1 MAQRLIQAYQ
11 QAPWRIQIQRLRTVL
26 LLILVFALVTSVYLF
41 ISAQAAMAG
50 LNIQDGEFYRE
61 KLQREIASLKT
72 QLGNVNSIATME
84 ERALKAGYKPAPT
97 DKGMYVIVTGY
108 FGKPQVNLAPPPGPD
123 LIPENK
129 IKPEYTT
136 SLSEWLFRMSTE
148 LKPVSGGK

>member
-1 MAQRLIQAYQ
+1 MAQRLIQAYH
-11 QAPWRIQIQRLRTVL
+11 QAPWRIQIQRLRTLL
-26 LLILVFALVTSVYLF
+26 LLILMFALVTSIYLF

-72 QLGNVNSIATME
+72 QLGNVTSIAAME
-84 ERALKAGYKPAPT
+84 DRAVKVNFKPAPG

-123 LIPENK
+123 LIPEIK
-129 IKPEYTT
+129 LKPEYTT
-136 SLSEWLFRMSTE
+136 SLSEWLFRVANGLM
-148 LKPVSGGK
+148 PVSGGQ

>member
-26 LLILVFALVTSVYLF
+26 LLILLAALVTGVYLF

-84 ERALKAGYKPAPT
+84 GRAIKAGYKPAPS

-108 FGKPQVNLAPPPGPD
+108 FGKTQVNLAPPPGPD
-123 LIPENK
+123 LIPETRL
-129 IKPEYTT
+129 KPEYTT
-136 SLSEWLFRMSTE
+136 SLSEWMVRMSTE
-148 LKPVSGGK
+148 LRPVSGGK

>member
-11 QAPWRIQIQRLRTVL
+11 QAPWRIQVQRLRTL
-26 LLILVFALVTSVYLF
+26 LLVILMFALVTGIYLF

-72 QLGNVNSIATME
+72 QLGNVNSIAVME
-84 ERALKAGYKPAPT
+84 ERAIKAGFKPAPK
-97 DKGMYVIVTGY
+97 DQGMYVIVTGY
-108 FGKPQVNLAPPPGPD
+108 TGKPQVNLAPPPGPD

-136 SLSEWLFRMSTE
+136 SLSEWLFRMSAGMR
-148 LKPVSGGK
+148 PVPGRQ